1 MVASAAYDGEV
12 EEGTDLSYAVVGI
25 LAKTLGENV
34 GDHHRTLEGNVAEI
48 HTSTFG
54 DNVAA
59 PAGGTKQLNHKSC

>member
-12 EEGTDLSYAVVGI
+12 EEGTDLAAVGVGI
-25 LAKTLGENV
+25 LAKILGENV

-48 HTSTFG
+48 HTSTVA
-54 DNVAA
+54 DNAAA